1 LHILSAHANK
11 KRGVKNL
18 MKKVLRIK
26 TNFGEIISEE
36 VSKKYNKLS
45 GRALISK
52 ILTEEVKPT
61 CDPFGKYNKLIIAPG
76 YLAGTTVTCVNRMS
90 IGAKSP
96 LTGGIKESN
105 AGGNTAYKLG
115 KLDIKAIIL
124 EDIPDNSKTKI
135 LYISKDNTELIEFPK
150 IKNMGIYK
158 SAEILKEKYG
168 EKVGL
173 ILIGPVGEKMYFNS
187 GISNTD
193 NDGIPSRFSARG
205 GLGAVM
211 GSKGIKAIVIND
223 EGTFTP
229 EMIDKNSFNDIKKK
243 VTNTVINNEAVANSY
258 TKYGTSNLVDL
269 INEMG
274 ALPTHN
280 FSKGKFDQAE
290 NVSGKKLYDLIEE
303 RQGEGK
309 HSHACMPG
317 CLIKCSN
324 VFADKDGKTIV
335 SPLEYETIG
344 LLGPNCGIGNLD
356 TIGKLNYKC
365 NDLGLDTIET
375 GGTIGVLMEAGV
387 IEFGDEQGAL
397 NLLEEVKNDSYLG
410 KIIASG
416 TGNAAKV
423 MGVRRAPIAKNQT
436 MSSYD
441 PRGIKGLGVTF
452 ASSPMGADHTAGQT
466 LRADVEHTK
475 PEGQVEASKNA
486 QIGNAIHDSIGTCFF
501 LGGAIQGKI
510 EFLADL
516 ISAMTGKDFTI
527 DILKEIA
534 KGTILREK
542 AFNKNAGLTKAHDRL
557 AEFFYEEE
565 NPDVSTVFDVKD
577 EDIEKVHEF
586 N

>member
-1 LHILSAHANK
+1 
-11 KRGVKNL
+11 

-26 TNFGEIISEE
+26 TYSGEIITEGVSE
-36 VSKKYNKLS
+36 KYNKLS

-61 CDPFGKYNKLIIAPG
+61 CDPLGKYNKLIIAPG
-76 YLAGTTVTCVNRMS
+76 YLAGTTVTCVNRIS

-115 KLDIKAIIL
+115 KLNIKAIIL
-124 EDIPDNSKTKI
+124 ENIPDNNKTKI
-135 LYISKDNTELIEFPK
+135 LYISKDKSELIEYPE
-150 IKNMGIYK
+150 IKNVGIYK
-158 SAEILKEKYG
+158 SAEIIKEKYG
-168 EKVGL
+168 KDVG
-173 ILIGPVGEKMYFNS
+173 IMLIGPVGEKMYLNS

-193 NDGIPSRFSARG
+193 NEGNPSRFSARG

-211 GSKGIKAIVIND
+211 GSKGIKAIVID
-223 EGTFTP
+223 DKGTSTP
-229 EMIDKNSFNDIKKK
+229 EISDESSFNDIKKE
-243 VTNTVINNEAVANSY
+243 VTNIVLNNEAIANSY
-258 TKYGTSNLVDL
+258 TKYGTSNLIDL

-280 FSKGKFDQAE
+280 FSKGRFKKA
-290 NVSGKKLYDLIEE
+290 NNISGQKLYDLIEE

-324 VFADKDGKTIV
+324 VFADNNGKTIV

-344 LLGPNCGIGNLD
+344 LLGSNCGIGSLD

-397 NLLEEVKNDSYLG
+397 NLLEEVRNDSYLG
-410 KIIASG
+410 KIVASG

-423 MGVRRAPIAKNQT
+423 MGVRRAPTAKNQ
-436 MSSYD
+436 SIASYD
-441 PRGIKGLGVTF
+441 PRAIKGLGVTY

-466 LRADVEHTK
+466 LRADIDHTK

-486 QIGNAIHDSIGTCFF
+486 QINNAIHDSIGTCYFV
-501 LGGAIQGKI
+501 GGAIQGKI
-510 EFLADL
+510 ELLAEL

-527 DILKEIA
+527 DTLKEIA

-542 AFNKNAGLTKAHDRL
+542 EFNKNAGLTEAHDRL

-577 EDIEKVHEF
+577 EDIKKVHDF
-586 N
+586 